1 VSIPCK
7 KKGTNPSA
15 LFETLTLIQ
24 NQFLGP
30 GVRLPKDEIIAI
42 ILDVASEEY
51 RPILSVERR
60 MKGEDLTVEDL
71 ERAMCE
77 EYRQMNRAYNKKIE
91 DNSETLLF
99 LGACYNCGKS
109 GHQANECKV
118 KMTIKGIKVISS

>member
-1 VSIPCK
+1 MHQHLSCVK
-7 KKGTNPSA
+7 TKKGTNPSA
-15 LFETLTLIQ
+15 LFETLTSIQ

-51 RPILSVERR
+51 QPILLVERR

-71 ERAMCE
+71 ERVMCE
-77 EYRQMNRAYNKKIE
+77 EYRQLNQAYTKKVV

-109 GHQANECKV
+109 GH
-118 KMTIKGIKVISS
+118 